1 MDKREMLYY
10 NCHNSIGGLGM
21 TSRERKKILEL
32 ERDIKKM
39 QKDHEKTFEE
49 FNRKKSLP
57 ARIADRLK
65 FFLGKK
71 PR

>member
-1 MDKREMLYY
+1 
-10 NCHNSIGGLGM
+10 M

-32 ERDIKKM
+32 ERDIRKM
-39 QKDHEKTFEE
+39 KKDHEKTFEE

-57 ARIADRLK
+57 ARIADRLTS
-65 FFLGKK
+65 FFGKK

>member
-1 MDKREMLYY
+1 
-10 NCHNSIGGLGM
+10 M

-57 ARIADRLK
+57 AKIADRLIV
-65 FFLGKK
+65 FFGKK